1 MEWIYSAVQMANSL
15 VPLSKQHYFV
25 FVVVVFQGL
34 THRKYQTVGGCRGD
48 PRGFDRYEYIL
59 PSSDCPSSALRCILA
74 ILWCKSRISN
84 TVMSI
89 YHAEWIFLYQFVLTY
104 ELVLFYLLCTI
115 ESPQAECQCCSP
127 FCLLLHLPDYK
138 PHNIL
143 NSLTL
148 YVQHYLMCLIH
159 ICINYWPCNETEAYW
174 FWLDHNNVF
183 TLCFLYQ
190 NLEFIKT
197 NKPFH
202 GYVLPNNYGGQYN
215 DKTIIQVDRGN
226 IIYINHEFRI

>member
-1 MEWIYSAVQMANSL
+1 MFNIHRLRLSPTGVLNIWTCFVLPAMHDR
-15 VPLSKQHYFV
+15 VPS
-25 FVVVVFQGL
+25 G
-34 THRKYQTVGGCRGD
+34 R
-48 PRGFDRYEYIL
+48 
-59 PSSDCPSSALRCILA
+59 
-74 ILWCKSRISN
+74 
-84 TVMSI
+84 MSI
-89 YHAEWIFLYQFVLTY
+89 QG
-104 ELVLFYLLCTI
+104 
-115 ESPQAECQCCSP
+115 QCCSP

-148 YVQHYLMCLIH
+148 YVQHYLVCLIH

-202 GYVLPNNYGGQYN
+202 GYVLSNSYGGHYN